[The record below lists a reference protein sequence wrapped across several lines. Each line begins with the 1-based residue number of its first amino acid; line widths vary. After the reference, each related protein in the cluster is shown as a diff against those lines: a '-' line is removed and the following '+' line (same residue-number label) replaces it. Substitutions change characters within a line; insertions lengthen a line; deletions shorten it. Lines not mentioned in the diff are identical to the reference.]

1 MHCVSHCRRL
11 FGFASMSCCKQPSE
25 AVDPWSWWAPTERDL
40 DIENMPSLPFGGID
54 DSYQQGL
61 SGSSDSYQQGLSGMR
76 MVGENPPIAERSET
90 SGSLLLS
97 PCATDKQLMRCVS
110 LRKTLFHAYSFWFA
124 SPHARCQAQK
134 KHLFRSSVQTN
145 GFDMFLS
152 HTWNT
157 QGGWKFLS
165 LFLQFGWPTILCCW
179 AFGVILGFALCMLN
193 IIPLFELC
201 HHTALGFTGVIPSSC
216 WIQIFGLLGILLGCL
231 LFPHLPFCKKDKCF
245 LDFACINQTDET
257 KMAEG
262 IMSISAFLVASKE
275 LRVLWSPPLLS
286 RLWCVFEI
294 AAYRKLNPTGKIVIA
309 PVDNEKSACMLLLW
323 WQISCL
329 AYWKA
334 RAGPEGGNP
343 TALLVVGASFFLVL
357 IPAAGHALWQSQKS
371 SNQLRSDLAN
381 FDVTQVSCSC
391 DFDRECIHGAIT
403 AWYGSLEA
411 FSAHMRGPF
420 SQEVLELMR
429 MSGTIASQY
438 IYLPM
443 TPGVCLSLDK
453 VLALVKAGAPAQP
466 VLSVFFSH
474 VVSLNLLYFP
484 AVAVFWIWAAKRGL
498 WLGSRRLPSAL
509 EISMILVLC
518 IISALAGTYS
528 AVILSANSL
537 ESTLLWNCLVVVFA
551 GLVWHFCW
559 HAK

>member
-1 MHCVSHCRRL
+1 
-11 FGFASMSCCKQPSE
+11 
-25 AVDPWSWWAPTERDL
+25 
-40 DIENMPSLPFGGID
+40 
-54 DSYQQGL
+54 
-61 SGSSDSYQQGLSGMR
+61 
-76 MVGENPPIAERSET
+76 
-90 SGSLLLS
+90 
-97 PCATDKQLMRCVS
+97 
-110 LRKTLFHAYSFWFA
+110 RKTLFHAYSFWFA

-193 IIPLFELC
+193 ILPLFELC

-381 FDVTQVSCSC
+381 FDVTQVSCSS

-403 AWYGSLEA
+403 TWYGTLEA

-429 MSGTIASQY
+429 MSGSIASQY
-438 IYLPM
+438 IYLSM

-484 AVAVFWIWAAKRGL
+484 AVHLLEFAFQPQDVVNALNSANEWSPPPPPAKSNQYEGSFQLLGVRALHLEASVQPLMTRHGDVECALFLELRLGQVLPESTWAHVLVWCGLEAFPGDNRGSAEPDEPMAAMQL
-498 WLGSRRLPSAL
+498 RLPKGCVCS
-509 EISMILVLC
+509 
-518 IISALAGTYS
+518 
-528 AVILSANSL
+528 SL
-537 ESTLLWNCLVVVFA
+537 QRVACGSLLQQA
-551 GLVWHFCW
+551 
-559 HAK
+559 